1 MKHARTR
8 GRAVATLA
16 GCSLVSRMTDAPLR
30 VAFVGGVPPTL
41 GGGGLETQ
49 LEQTMEAL
57 ERRGVEAFHAGRE
70 LAARPFD
77 VLHAIG
83 AEPDVCQW
91 LGHWRRNPAPLVV
104 SPVLVVPPGRERLEV
119 AVARVPL
126 RSYGPHARAQLLRR
140 SDLAIAQTE
149 HERALLRRLGARRI
163 TVIPNGVAPAPAA
176 PAPDGAP
183 AAPYV
188 LLLGT
193 VNARKRQAQTVAA
206 LPGIDIVVAGG
217 FDGTPQERA
226 AFERAVAASGATWL
240 GEVSDPGAVRALLR
254 GARALVHLSA
264 AEGQSLA
271 VLEALSEGTPVIVS
285 PLPANR
291 ELRERYP
298 EHVVLADGP
307 DAVPAALTALGDVV
321 RATPVVPTWDDVAAE
336 LEVAYRGVCRSTI
349 APTSAPAGSVP

>member
-1 MKHARTR
+1 
-8 GRAVATLA
+8 
-16 GCSLVSRMTDAPLR
+16 MTEAALR
-30 VAFVGGVPPTL
+30 VALVGGVPPTL

-49 LEQTMEAL
+49 LEQTMAAL
-57 ERRGVEAFHAGRE
+57 QRRGIEAFHAGRE
-70 LAARPFD
+70 AAPRPFD

-91 LGHWRRNPAPLVV
+91 LAHWRRNPAPLVV
-104 SPVLVVPPGRERLEV
+104 SPVLVVPPGRERLEL

-126 RSYGPHARAQLLRR
+126 RSFGPHARAQVLRR
-140 SDLAIAQTE
+140 SDLAIAQTQ
-149 HERALLRRLGARRI
+149 HESGLLRRLGARRV
-163 TVIPNGVAPAPAA
+163 TVIPNGVAPAPTA
-176 PAPDGAP
+176 PAPDGTP
-183 AAPYV
+183 ATPYV

-206 LPGIDIVVAGG
+206 LPGVDIVVAGG

-226 AFERAVAASGATWL
+226 AFEQAVAASRTTWL
-240 GEVSDPGAVRALLR
+240 GEVADPGAVRALLR
-254 GARALVHLSA
+254 GARALIHLSS

-298 EHVVLADGP
+298 EHVVLAEGP
-307 DAVPAALTALGDVV
+307 DAVPAALAALSG
-321 RATPVVPTWDDVAAE
+321 AAPAKPAVPTWDDVAAE
-336 LEVAYRGVCRSTI
+336 LDVAYRGVT
-349 APTSAPAGSVP
+349 AHA